1 MPRRSKPKLNDMAH
15 STLRR
20 PSRNRIQMPS
30 RPGPKPATVNALLNY
45 SKALKVVELPPL
57 GKVGVVLN

>member
-1 MPRRSKPKLNDMAH
+1 
-15 STLRR
+15 
-20 PSRNRIQMPS
+20 MPS
-30 RPGPKPATVNALLNY
+30 LPGPRPATINALLNY